1 MSASRPDRRARA
13 DQFIVAFCLIHTM
26 PMARK
31 SAKLFF
37 VACGRQAAKKSWNFL
52 RWGSYCHCAEHESVN
67 LIVCLSAVT
76 CLVHTARPSGVVV
89 SERVD
94 HARMQTQMRAH
105 RLFGE
110 VDQRGGSGVDQG
122 GSGWIRGGSSTFP
135 GSGPSRTLGKRGKQ
149 RMAAGPAAGGTCAF
163 IKLKEK
169 NAVSVVR
176 RNVER
181 REERCFSRIL

>member
-1 MSASRPDRRARA
+1 
-13 DQFIVAFCLIHTM
+13 M

-67 LIVCLSAVT
+67 LIVCWSAVT
-76 CLVHTARPSGVVV
+76 CLVHTALPSGVVV

-110 VDQRGGSGVDQG
+110 VDQRGGSGSRWIRVDQRWIKHISWFRAFANPWKTWETANG
-122 GSGWIRGGSSTFP
+122 RGSCSRGN
-135 GSGPSRTLGKRGKQ
+135 LCLYKIKREQ
-149 RMAAGPAAGGTCAF
+149 RSVCSATERGAQGGTLLF
-163 IKLKEK
+163 
-169 NAVSVVR
+169 
-176 RNVER
+176 
-181 REERCFSRIL
+181 

>member
-1 MSASRPDRRARA
+1 
-13 DQFIVAFCLIHTM
+13 
-26 PMARK
+26 MARK

-67 LIVCLSAVT
+67 LIVCLSAVS

-110 VDQRGGSGVDQG
+110 VDQRVDQGWIKVDQG
-122 GSGWIRGGSSTFP
+122 GSEVDQAHFLVP
-135 GSGPSRTLGKRGKQ
+135 GLREPL
-149 RMAAGPAAGGTCAF
+149 
-163 IKLKEK
+163 E
-169 NAVSVVR
+169 
-176 RNVER
+176 NVGNSER
-181 REERCFSRIL
+181 PRVLHPGETVPL